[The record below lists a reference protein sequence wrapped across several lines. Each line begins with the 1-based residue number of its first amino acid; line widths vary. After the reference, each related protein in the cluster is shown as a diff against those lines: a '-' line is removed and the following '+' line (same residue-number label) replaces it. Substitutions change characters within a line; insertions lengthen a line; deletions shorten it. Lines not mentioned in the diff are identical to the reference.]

1 MERIRKLTTPSQ
13 WNYVPTDRNP
23 ADLATRCLP
32 AVELQD
38 SSWLQGPKQLMLK
51 KEQQYDGNEHL
62 LIATDKDKEIRPVV
76 SSMKT
81 RTSDKNSNQLERVTD
96 RFQRFSDL
104 NRLISA
110 MNYLRYLLFKFKGQD
125 IDSKALIDRHQET
138 EHYVIKAVQS
148 EVYYEEI
155 DCIRRHEPLPRKSPI
170 ANLNPFL
177 DEQELLR
184 VGGRIGNSSLSLRE
198 KKPLIIPGRHHIATL
213 IVRHHHEK
221 VQHQGRHFTE
231 GAIRAAGL
239 WIIGAK
245 RHVSSVI
252 YKCVTCRKL
261 RGKMQCQIVADL
273 PADRL
278 DPSPPFN
285 NVGVDA
291 FGPWSIITR
300 KTRGG
305 SANSKRWGIL
315 FTCLVTRAVHIEV
328 VEEMSS
334 SAFINAVRRFTA
346 IRGPVKTFRS
356 DQGTNFVVRF

>member
-1 MERIRKLTTPSQ
+1 M
-13 WNYVPTDRNP
+13 
-23 ADLATRCLP
+23 
-32 AVELQD
+32 
-38 SSWLQGPKQLMLK
+38 
-51 KEQQYDGNEHL
+51 
-62 LIATDKDKEIRPVV
+62 
-76 SSMKT
+76 
-81 RTSDKNSNQLERVTD
+81 
-96 RFQRFSDL
+96 
-104 NRLISA
+104 
-110 MNYLRYLLFKFKGQD
+110 
-125 IDSKALIDRHQET
+125 IDRHQET

-148 EVYYEEI
+148 EVYFEEI

-177 DEQELLR
+177 DEQDLFR

-198 KKPLIIPGRHHIATL
+198 KKPLIISGRHHIATL

-261 RGKMQCQIVADL
+261 RGKMQCQIMADL

-278 DPSPPFN
+278 DPSPPFT

-305 SANSKRWGIL
+305 SANLKRWEIL

-356 DQGTNFVVRF
+356 DQGTNCFGAVDHLRIDAINFDDEPLKKYLHNSGTVWFTLLMPLTWVGHGRG